1 LGKKISEMGK
11 RLIKV
16 PAVFRTNHKGKIMC
30 AWGQKTFSKEINLQG
45 NLEEVMSLECD
56 EIAHSRCDQRA
67 WESQAEL
74 LRKGS
79 HRKERWDTEP

>member
-1 LGKKISEMGK
+1 MEGESFVLGKKISEMGK

-45 NLEEVMSLECD
+45 NLEE
-56 EIAHSRCDQRA
+56 
-67 WESQAEL
+67 
-74 LRKGS
+74 G
-79 HRKERWDTEP
+79 

>member
-1 LGKKISEMGK
+1 MILQCFQSSISINMEGESFVLGKKISEMGK

-45 NLEEVMSLECD
+45 NLEE
-56 EIAHSRCDQRA
+56 
-67 WESQAEL
+67 
-74 LRKGS
+74 G
-79 HRKERWDTEP
+79 

>member
-1 LGKKISEMGK
+1 MTEKEATFCFQGHDDFTVLSEFNINKYGGRIICFGKKISEMGK

-45 NLEEVMSLECD
+45 NLEE
-56 EIAHSRCDQRA
+56 
-67 WESQAEL
+67 
-74 LRKGS
+74 G
-79 HRKERWDTEP
+79 